1 MSVESEL
8 ARVQSLLQIERDGAA
23 GLRLSL
29 QKEKQL
35 TGQLQQRVQ
44 ALQRT
49 AGELQ
54 QRASVGEKGKREA

>member
-44 ALQRT
+44 ALQGT
-49 AGELQ
+49 VGELLM
-54 QRASVGEKGKREA
+54 RVSVGESGKCEV

>member
-23 GLRLSL
+23 GLQLSL
-29 QKEKQL
+29 RKEKQL
-35 TGQLQQRVQ
+35 TNQLQQRVQ

-54 QRASVGEKGKREA
+54 RRASVGERGGSEG

>member
-35 TGQLQQRVQ
+35 TGQLQQR
-44 ALQRT
+44 
-49 AGELQ
+49 
-54 QRASVGEKGKREA
+54 ASVGERGGSEG